1 MKRIPAYLGFVALTA
16 AMAACT
22 GGPNSAN
29 LVPQTQ
35 ARHAAD
41 AGAGSGPMSTSSS
54 TNDAGGTAGP
64 GD

>member
-1 MKRIPAYLGFVALTA
+1 MKRIPAYLGLVALTA

-35 ARHAAD
+35 AHQAAD
-41 AGAGSGPMSTSSS
+41 YGGSGQPASSVRAPA
-54 TNDAGGTAGP
+54 DMGGTGQP
-64 GD
+64 N

>member
-1 MKRIPAYLGFVALTA
+1 MKRIPAYLGLVALTA
-16 AMAACT
+16 GLAACT

-41 AGAGSGPMSTSSS
+41 AGGGAGPMSSSSS
-54 TNDAGGTAGP
+54 TDDAGGSAGP
-64 GD
+64 GN